1 LRKRKQ
7 RLAESFLAV
16 DLTAVALSWMA
27 AYYAR
32 FNSTLFTFVFPPY
45 KGVPAAR
52 DYAELLPL
60 ILVIAGIVF
69 ALQGLYRLRRPMS
82 IVDDSLRTFAAFI
95 VTAALVLGVTLYIRI
110 YYRYAPEVAAS
121 AEYSQGVF
129 VLFVAFGSALM
140 MAGRRLLL
148 AWFERSWARGENAV
162 RILVAGTS
170 ELGQTVARKLAA
182 HRRLGFSVVGFLTE
196 SGGDTTELPGGA
208 VLGRLADANEVI
220 ASHAIDAVYVALP
233 VDRHVAMVD
242 LVKNL
247 NNQFVDVRIVPDLLQ
262 CLTLRSGIEDLDGIP
277 IVSLNETPMHGI
289 AALMKRIMDIVG
301 ATALLV
307 VLSTIFPVLPA
318 IVIAIALKGGK
329 GPILYTQE
337 RMTMDGRPFSV
348 YKFRTMVE
356 DAEASTG
363 PVWAVDGD
371 PRRTALGAFLR
382 KYNLDE
388 WPQLLNIIKGDMSLV
403 GPRPERPSF
412 VHEFK
417 NHIPNYMLRHR
428 VRSGLTGWAQIH
440 GWRGNSSLE
449 KRIEFDLY
457 YIENWSLFLDVK
469 ILLLTPFRGFGQT
482 HAY

>member
-1 LRKRKQ
+1 MM
-7 RLAESFLAV
+7 
-16 DLTAVALSWMA
+16 AVAVAWLT

-32 FNSTLFTFVFPPY
+32 FHSPLVIGLFPPY
-45 KGVPAAR
+45 KGVPEVR

-60 ILVIAGIVF
+60 LLIISAMTF
-69 ALQGLYRLRRPMS
+69 ALQGLYRLRRPLS
-82 IVDDSLRTFAAFI
+82 VVDDSLRTLAAFI
-95 VTAALVLGVTLYIRI
+95 VTAALTLGVTLYIRI
-110 YYRYAPEVAAS
+110 YFRYAPEVAAS

-129 VLFVAFGSALM
+129 VLFVLFGAPLVV
-140 MAGRRLLL
+140 AGRRLLL
-148 AWFERSWARGENAV
+148 AWFERSWAQGENSV

-170 ELGQTVARKLAA
+170 DLGRAVARKLGAQ
-182 HRRLGFSVVGFLTE
+182 HRLGFNVVGFLSE
-196 SGGDTTELPGGA
+196 SEPEGA
-208 VLGRLADANEVI
+208 EIDGRKVLGGLDRANEVI
-220 ASHAIDAVYVALP
+220 AARSIDAVYVALP
-233 VDRHVAMVD
+233 VDRHANMVG

-262 CLTLRSGIEDLDGIP
+262 CLTLRAGIEDLDGIP
-277 IVSLNETPMHGI
+277 IVSLNETPMQGP
-289 AALMKRIMDIVG
+289 AAMVKRLMDIAG
-301 ATALLV
+301 ALALLV
-307 VLSTIFPVLPA
+307 LLTFVIPVLPA
-318 IVIAIALKGGK
+318 IVIAIALRGGK

-337 RMTMDGRPFSV
+337 RMTVDGRRFFV

-356 DAEASTG
+356 DAEADTG

-388 WPQLLNIIKGDMSLV
+388 WPQLLNILKGDMSLV

-428 VRSGLTGWAQIH
+428 VRSGLTGWAQVH

-457 YIENWSLFLDVK
+457 YIENWSLYLDIK
-469 ILLLTPFRGFGQT
+469 ILVLTLFRGFGQT

>member
-1 LRKRKQ
+1 MRKRKQ

-32 FNSTLFTFVFPPY
+32 FNSTLFTAIFPPY
-45 KGVPAAR
+45 KGVPMAR

-60 ILVIAGIVF
+60 ILAIAAAVF
-69 ALQGLYRLRRPMS
+69 ALQGLYRLRRPLS
-82 IVDDSLRTFAAFI
+82 IVDDSLRTIAAFI

-110 YYRYAPEVAAS
+110 YFRYAPEVAPR

-129 VLFVAFGSALM
+129 VLFVAFGAPLV

-148 AWFERSWARGENAV
+148 VWFERSWARGENAV

-170 ELGQTVARKLAA
+170 DLGQTVARKLAA
-182 HRRLGFSVVGFLTE
+182 HRRLGFNVVGFLTE
-196 SGGDTTELPGGA
+196 SGGDTTEFEGRP
-208 VLGRLADANEVI
+208 VLGRLTDANEVI
-220 ASHAIDAVYVALP
+220 AAKAIDAVYVALP
-233 VDRHVAMVD
+233 VDRHAAMVD

-277 IVSLNETPMHGI
+277 IVSLNETPMHGF
-289 AALMKRIMDIVG
+289 AALVKRLMDVAG
-301 ATALLV
+301 ASFLLV
-307 VLSTIFPVLPA
+307 FLTFVFPLLPA
-318 IVIAIALKGGK
+318 IALAIALRGGK

-337 RMTMDGRPFSV
+337 RMTVDGRPFSV

-356 DAEASTG
+356 DAEAETG

-371 PRRTALGAFLR
+371 PRRTKLGAFLR

-417 NHIPNYMLRHR
+417 KHIPNYMLRHR

-457 YIENWSLFLDVK
+457 YIENWSLLLDIK

>member
-7 RLAESFLAV
+7 RLTESFLAV
-16 DLTAVALSWMA
+16 DMMAVALAWLA

-32 FNSTLFTFVFPPY
+32 FHSTLVINPFPPY
-45 KGVPAAR
+45 KGVPQVR

-60 ILVIAGIVF
+60 LLIVSAMTF
-69 ALQGLYRLRRPMS
+69 ALQGLYRLRRPLS
-82 IVDDSLRTFAAFI
+82 LIDDSLRTLAAFI
-95 VTAALVLGVTLYIRI
+95 VTAALTLGVTLYIRI
-110 YYRYAPEVAAS
+110 YFRYAPEVAAS

-129 VLFVAFGSALM
+129 VLFVLFGAPLVI
-140 MAGRRLLL
+140 AGRRLLL

-162 RILVAGTS
+162 RILVAGTTD
-170 ELGQTVARKLAA
+170 LGRAVARKLGAQ
-182 HRRLGFSVVGFLTE
+182 HRLGFSVVGFLSE
-196 SGGDTTELPGGA
+196 SEPEGA
-208 VLGRLADANEVI
+208 EIEGCKVLGGLDRANEVI
-220 ASHAIDAVYVALP
+220 AARSIDAVYVALP
-233 VDRHVAMVD
+233 VDRHADMVD

-262 CLTLRSGIEDLDGIP
+262 CLTLRAGIEDLDGIP
-277 IVSLNETPMHGI
+277 IVSLNETPMQGP
-289 AALMKRIMDIVG
+289 AAMLKRLMDIAG
-301 ATALLV
+301 ALALLV
-307 VLSTIFPVLPA
+307 LLTFVVPVLPA
-318 IVIAIALKGGK
+318 VVLAIALWGGK
-329 GPILYTQE
+329 GSILYTQE
-337 RMTMDGRPFSV
+337 RMTVDGRRFSV

-356 DAEASTG
+356 DAEAATG

-388 WPQLLNIIKGDMSLV
+388 WPQLLNILKGDMSLV

-428 VRSGLTGWAQIH
+428 VRSGLTGWAQVH

-457 YIENWSLFLDVK
+457 YIENWSLYLDIK
-469 ILLLTPFRGFGQT
+469 ILVLTLFRGFGQT